1 MVFFSFLSPQ
11 ILSYLQKQT
20 RLSETVKTWQH
31 EKLNNAL
38 RNACML
44 GSYKIVVP
52 LIQAGAD
59 NFQQCIK
66 AMQRVNHI
74 VAFLRL
80 CQAAHEDDRPAI
92 QLLLERDD
100 DEVACHPR
108 YAMLRQYHHILI
120 PLLDNGTL
128 SIATPTQV
136 ALKASNVLAA
146 GHILL
151 RFSKHPSSGLV
162 DWHGLELESIPGA
175 WLKVLE
181 YPNLRLMSLSFN
193 KLKQI
198 PLEITSFKSLVKL
211 QVASN
216 GISFVPSEVLCL
228 PKLEHIDLSYNA
240 ICALPEALLG
250 QVSPCLSVLN
260 LANNRI
266 TTLPSYLENAGLR
279 HLDLSHNRL
288 QEVPKCVSTFRRL
301 ETLNID
307 ENIQITHLPYELG
320 GLKNLELL
328 SVDGLVYALNIPTT
342 QTETALEFIQKRF
355 KSMQTVTHYD
365 VVLIGFPSHAKHF
378 EKLSDAFKTTSHKYT
393 FLRFESPTQFLYL
406 HQVLQLPDSIYV
418 VTWDCQNQQDANDLH
433 AVLRHLSIYAPASPV
448 VVAACWDSFVS
459 LSELVV
465 ESSIANSRW
474 KDLSEIVI
482 VKHVILESENVPSG
496 VSSVH
501 SLAKLIGEIAE
512 KVKSTFFIPG
522 SYYSCIEFLQRASKK
537 LMDDMHPPLLS
548 AWDFWEL
555 VRSIPTH
562 DLSGHQELPHLVT
575 FLTNMGAL
583 LHIPYTQRG
592 AQSFYVISRQWFCQ
606 MLYNAVCFRRD
617 TMGIRN
623 YSAVVRQEGLI
634 DLLECPLLQQPLPD
648 ALRHF
653 VHQHAIALALSSE
666 KWLISS
672 MLFTKPDQV
681 ISEFRSQYGIRRQYT
696 FNLTPV
702 SFWGRLITH
711 LLINIEHLVRQAS
724 AEQYSQLD
732 QASYRGSQL
741 NPGIIDWTYWS
752 GGILCWQNA
761 CDLVYSIEAIAIRGK
776 PFMEGLEIRVPNS
789 PTGCRTMQILMFTVD
804 SLFSNWYPT
813 VWQSV
818 EVWVPCSYCI
828 HKQNPDAP
836 SISFRDCILA
846 VAKGVGVKC
855 MQHPEK
861 VVSIGKIVP
870 DLVQEDVSKDCF
882 LPPSSVEFNL
892 HDKSSCL
899 SPPPSETVFKGKY
912 ANQIVAIKP
921 FPQPVPSKSKS
932 VKSPPFL
939 EAWQEAEVMRHI
951 QSTKC
956 QYLLDMVG
964 ICPEPICLAFPF
976 AKWGSLEEVIEMKE
990 LTVPHLVRMRM
1001 VYQLASALNTLHSCH
1016 VIHRN
1021 VCLANILVYSLSA
1034 DDEVNIKLG
1043 GFSDACYGIFQGVA
1057 KGRRGTFPAPEMSE
1071 SGNEYDERVDIFAFG
1086 FVAYEIIMRGRVNL
1100 LTMLPLQNLSC
1111 SAERPSLLPVCT
1123 RSPYLAQLLHKCWDP
1138 DSSRRP
1144 FASEVM
1150 STLKDPLHMMTRDG
1164 QPINEQH
1171 DFFAAAAKFTKVQN
1185 SFLADVF
1192 VCSGPLNGEGT
1203 TLLSHLSLPELKLK
1217 ACTSLPS
1224 EFVVCMCCVG
1234 PQLWVSYY
1242 GKKVRVYSSSTLEF
1256 INEFKFNYHVVAMA
1270 VSPTSVYLG
1279 LENGVLQIYDVSCN
1293 NVPTEPVHT
1302 KVVCQGQKF
1311 KCIEPLEDSLVC
1323 ATRNT
1328 IYRLHPDTLAT
1339 EAKWPIVSESE
1350 IRSITVS
1357 EFGDDGDTLWISFRR
1372 LDRLEV
1378 LGAWNGKF
1386 RYTVECSRV
1395 VDRDPSKVWV
1405 LTMRVVLDTVWVGLN
1420 TGHILVFQSSAVDPC
1435 LLTHFQ
1441 VHHEDVRHL
1450 LLLHPSYMGPT
1461 SVLSVCDESPEE
1473 LLESSTSTQPIFPE
1487 SVNVLSFGQGLH
1499 ESLPAADES
1508 GTLTPRRYITKPK
1521 GGLFVMLLEGMT
1533 HSRVADLE
1541 KNCDRTPVAYM
1552 LDPNEEYDPYDVPEI
1567 EPPYEN
1573 TNPVLRADTWTAS
1586 TSYSPILAV
1595 NQHELC
1601 SSLELSHSYI
1611 SVNTKGS
1618 LLSTGSSS
1626 SENGNG
1632 SPTAVTNVPPP
1643 PFPPRTH
1650 LSQPPPPPPP
1660 SIMIE
1665 GDQSSFNSSLYH
1677 PATEL
1682 FQTAGKQ
1689 SHSQLQP
1696 QHIPRSFTAPQSPKS
1711 ARKSP
1716 KRKTSLGHTDR
1727 APELVDS
1734 CNFGGF
1740 DPYVRMGS
1748 VLGSEKRTKK
1758 APPVS
1763 DSQCFTKPTKPP
1775 PIPPRTS
1782 KYHK

>member
-1 MVFFSFLSPQ
+1 MSALIPLSSSLFLSPQ
-11 ILSYLQKQT
+11 ILSCLQKQT
-20 RLSETVKTWQH
+20 RLSETVKTWQQ

-52 LIQAGAD
+52 LIQAGAN
-59 NFQQCIK
+59 NFQQCING
-66 AMQRVNHI
+66 MQRVNHI

-80 CQAAHEDDRPAI
+80 CQAAYEDDRPAI

-100 DEVACHPR
+100 DQVACHPR

-128 SIATPTQV
+128 SIATPTKV
-136 ALKASNVLAA
+136 ALRASNVLAA

-162 DWHGLELESIPGA
+162 DWHGLELESVPGA

-198 PLEITSFKSLVKL
+198 PVEITSFKSLVKL

-266 TTLPSYLENAGLR
+266 MTLPSYLENVGLR
-279 HLDLSHNRL
+279 QLDLSHNCL
-288 QEVPKCVSTFRRL
+288 QEVPKCVCTLRRL
-301 ETLNID
+301 ESLNID
-307 ENIQITHLPYELG
+307 ENIEITHLPYELG

-328 SVDGLVYALNIPTT
+328 SVDGLVYALNIPKM
-342 QTETALEFIQKRF
+342 QMETALEFMQKRF

-365 VVLIGFPSHAKHF
+365 VVLIGFPSHSEHL
-378 EKLSDAFKTTSHKYT
+378 EKLSDAFKTASHKYT
-393 FLRFESPTQFLYL
+393 FLRFESPAQFLYL
-406 HQVLQLPDSIYV
+406 HQVFQLPDSIYV
-418 VTWDCQNQQDANDLH
+418 VTWDCQNQQNANDLH
-433 AVLRHLSIYAPASPV
+433 AVLRHLSIYAPVSPV

-459 LSELVV
+459 HSELAV
-465 ESSIANSRW
+465 ESSIANSLW
-474 KDLSEIVI
+474 KDLSELVI
-482 VKHVILESENVPSG
+482 VKHVVLESANVPSG
-496 VSSVH
+496 VSSVR
-501 SLAKLIGEIAE
+501 SLTKLIGEIAG
-512 KVKSTFFIPG
+512 KVKSTFFTPG
-522 SYYSCIEFLQRASKK
+522 SYYNCIEFLQRASKK
-537 LMDDMHPPLLS
+537 LMDDMQPPLLS
-548 AWDFWEL
+548 GWDFWEL
-555 VRSIPTH
+555 VRSMPTH
-562 DLSGHQELPHLVT
+562 DLSGHLELPHLVS
-575 FLTNMGAL
+575 FLTSMGAL
-583 LHIPYTQRG
+583 LHIPYTHRG

-606 MLYNAVCFRRD
+606 LLYNAVCFRRD

-634 DLLECPLLQQPLPD
+634 DLLECPLLKQPIPD

-653 VHQHAIALALSSE
+653 VHQHAIALALNTE

-681 ISEFRSQYGIRRQYT
+681 ISEFASQYDIRRQYT

-711 LLINIEHLVRQAS
+711 LLINVEHLVRQAS
-724 AEQYSQLD
+724 AEQIIQLD
-732 QASYRGSQL
+732 QASYGDSQL
-741 NPGIIDWTYWS
+741 SLGIIDWTYWS

-761 CDLVYSIEAIAIRGK
+761 CDLVYSIEAIATRGK
-776 PFMEGLEIRVPNS
+776 PFVEGLEIRVPNS
-789 PTGCRTMQILMFTVD
+789 PIGCRTMQILMFTID

-828 HKQNPDAP
+828 HKHNPDAP
-836 SISFRDCILA
+836 SISFRDCIFA

-892 HDKSSCL
+892 HDKSTCL

-921 FPQPVPSKSKS
+921 FPQPMPSKS
-932 VKSPPFL
+932 VRNTPPFL
-939 EAWQEAEVMRHI
+939 EAWLEAEVIRHI

-964 ICPEPICLAFPF
+964 ICPDPICLAFPF
-976 AKWGSLEEVIEMKE
+976 AKWCSLEEVIQMKE

-1021 VCLANILVYSLSA
+1021 VCLANVLVYSLSA

-1043 GFSDACYGIFQGVA
+1043 GFSEACYAIFQGVA
-1057 KGRRGTFPAPEMSE
+1057 KGRHGMFPAPEMSE
-1071 SGNEYDERVDIFAFG
+1071 SGDNEYDERVDIFAFG
-1086 FVAYEIIMRGRVNL
+1086 FVAYEIIMRGKVNL
-1100 LTMLPLQNLSC
+1100 LTVLPLQKPSC

-1138 DSSRRP
+1138 DSSKRP

-1171 DFFAAAAKFTKVQN
+1171 DFFAAAAKFTRVQN

-1203 TLLSHLSLPELKLK
+1203 TLLSHLSLPDLKLK

-1242 GKKVRVYSSSTLEF
+1242 GKKVRVYSSSTMEF
-1256 INEFKFNYHVVAMA
+1256 INEFKFRYHVVAMA

-1279 LENGVLQIYDVSCN
+1279 LENGVLQIYDISNN

-1302 KVVCQGQKF
+1302 KIVCQGQKF

-1350 IRSITVS
+1350 IRSIAVS
-1357 EFGDDGDTLWISFRR
+1357 EFGDDADTLWISFRR
-1372 LDRLEV
+1372 LDRVEV

-1386 RYTVECSRV
+1386 CYTVECSRV

-1405 LTMRVVLDTVWVGLN
+1405 LTMRVVLNTVWVGLN
-1420 TGHILVFQSSAVDPC
+1420 TGHILVFQSNTAEPC

-1441 VHHEDVRHL
+1441 VHQEDVRHL

-1461 SVLSVCDESPEE
+1461 SVLSVSDESPEE
-1473 LLESSTSTQPIFPE
+1473 LLENGASTQPIFPE

-1499 ESLPAADES
+1499 ETLPAADES
-1508 GTLTPRRYITKPK
+1508 GVLVSRRYGTKPN

-1533 HSRVADLE
+1533 YSRVADLE
-1541 KNCDRTPVAYM
+1541 KNCDRIPVAYM
-1552 LDPNEEYDPYDVPEI
+1552 EDISEEDPYDVPEN
-1567 EPPYEN
+1567 ESPYEN
-1573 TNPVLRADTWTAS
+1573 ANPVLRADTWTAS
-1586 TSYSPILAV
+1586 TSYSPILTGKKP
-1595 NQHELC
+1595 ELD
-1601 SSLELSHSYI
+1601 LSNSYM
-1611 SVNTKGS
+1611 SVKPTGS
-1618 LLSTGSSS
+1618 MLSTGSSS
-1626 SENGNG
+1626 SENGND
-1632 SPTAVTNVPPP
+1632 SATAIKNVPPP
-1643 PFPPRTH
+1643 VPPRTH
-1650 LSQPPPPPPP
+1650 LKPPPPPP
-1660 SIMIE
+1660 SVIIE
-1665 GDQSSFNSSLYH
+1665 DQSSRTYH

-1682 FQTAGKQ
+1682 FQTAVEQ
-1689 SHSQLQP
+1689 SHSQLPP
-1696 QHIPRSFTAPQSPKS
+1696 QHIPRSFTAPQSPQS
-1711 ARKSP
+1711 AKKSP
-1716 KRKTSLGHTDR
+1716 KRKTSLTGERIDR
-1727 APELVDS
+1727 APELQDS
-1734 CNFGGF
+1734 CNFGSF

-1748 VLGSEKRTKK
+1748 VLGGEKKTKS
-1758 APPVS
+1758 PPVS
-1763 DSQCFTKPTKPP
+1763 DSQHILKPTRPP
-1775 PIPPRTS
+1775 PILPRTP
-1782 KYHK
+1782 KHHK